1 MMLTVPQLHRQTEVL
16 RDKLSIVLEQWQD
29 LCGDTHNHV
38 ATVLITEG
46 PSVVTTAT
54 GIEPDVIG
62 VGGDNSRDD
71 VEDSRI
77 EHGVALIN
85 ESINAIAS
93 DISDR
98 LLPAAA
104 KYISKADYQDPVTG
118 LKRYGDSTKLKL
130 LSARDTLIDLHSKCE
145 TIRSD
150 VHVFMTD
157 RGITGTTLSSSS
169 SASKGNSTS
178 GTISIGHRSG
188 VLLNLDSDFQ
198 FIDKSKVQ
206 VTAVTSSMNGIAT
219 VIDDA
224 TVGGDMEEKVRLIK
238 LRRAKE
244 LEEQMQL
251 QAMLHS
257 KLLSVVSY
265 YNNYRG
271 NLITS
276 SSTGDSSKDDVLKI
290 GLDRFIHCNSSGGSG
305 GGGRLIETE
314 DSRRLIS
321 TALKTVLNI
330 VTNIISKPDQINIR
344 KLRINHSALR
354 DSLTGMEGGIEVLL
368 LLGFEAQL
376 LDSTMEE
383 KAGIVKGGGGGGRG
397 GDSVSSTPQSMTTMT
412 MLQRESTIDNNS
424 YPVSGKVLE
433 IINQYECSDND
444 NGLALPLPSYSSIFS
459 IISPHTKWQLHLE
472 MTEPPIDD
480 IVSKAITIPNNNNSS
495 SSSSSSGGATPD
507 GPSQLA
513 ALLDTKLS
521 WIDWY
526 DRLTHHRSVIE
537 VVLKDYLHT
546 TSTTADV

>member
-1 MMLTVPQLHRQTEVL
+1 VL
-16 RDKLSIVLEQWQD
+16 RDKLSIVFEQWQN

-38 ATVLITEG
+38 PAATD
-46 PSVVTTAT
+46 
-54 GIEPDVIG
+54 IEPEVIG
-62 VGGDNSRDD
+62 DNRDN
-71 VEDSRI
+71 VEHTRI
-77 EHGVALIN
+77 RIDRESALIS

-98 LLPAAA
+98 LLPAAV

-130 LSARDTLIDLHSKCE
+130 LSARDTLIDLHSKCD

-150 VHVFMTD
+150 VHVFMTE
-157 RGITGTTLSSSS
+157 RGITGEIEEVLSSSS
-169 SASKGNSTS
+169 SSTS
-178 GTISIGHRSG
+178 SNTCTISIGHRSG

-198 FIDKSKVQ
+198 FIDRSKVQ
-206 VTAVTSSMNGIAT
+206 VAAVINSNNGTAIV
-219 VIDDA
+219 VDDSILPTTGA
-224 TVGGDMEEKVRLIK
+224 PSEDMEEKVRLIK

-244 LEEQMQL
+244 LEEQIQL
-251 QAMLHS
+251 QVMLHS
-257 KLLSVVSY
+257 KLVSVVSY
-265 YNNYRG
+265 YNNYRS

-276 SSTGDSSKDDVLKI
+276 SVTSDSKDVLKI
-290 GLDRFIHCNSSGGSG
+290 GLNRFIDCNSSSSS
-305 GGGRLIETE
+305 GRLIGAVDT
-314 DSRRLIS
+314 RRLIS

-376 LDSTMEE
+376 LDTTIEE
-383 KAGIVKGGGGGGRG
+383 KATSLKGGGGGGG
-397 GDSVSSTPQSMTTMT
+397 NCMDSTTPHSTM
-412 MLQRESTIDNNS
+412 MLQRSTIPVDNS

-433 IINQYECSDND
+433 IIQYECYDDNS
-444 NGLALPLPSYSSIFS
+444 LALPLSSYSAIFS

-480 IVSKAITIPNNNNSS
+480 LVSTAIPILS
-495 SSSSSSGGATPD
+495 SSSSSSGGGGDRRANTD
-507 GPSQLA
+507 NPSHL

-537 VVLKDYLHT
+537 TVLKDYLD
-546 TSTTADV
+546 TTAAER

>member
-1 MMLTVPQLHRQTEVL
+1 MLTVPQLHRQTEVL
-16 RDKLSIVLEQWQD
+16 RDKLLIVLEQWQE
-29 LCGDTHNHV
+29 LCGGTRNHV
-38 ATVLITEG
+38 ATDTV
-46 PSVVTTAT
+46 
-54 GIEPDVIG
+54 IEPEVKNNG
-62 VGGDNSRDD
+62 DD
-71 VEDSRI
+71 VEQNRI
-77 EHGVALIN
+77 RIDRETTLIS

-98 LLPAAA
+98 LLPATA

-130 LSARDTLIDLHSKCE
+130 LSARDTLIDVYSKCD

-150 VHVFMTD
+150 VHDFMTD
-157 RGITGTTLSSSS
+157 RGITGATEASSSS
-169 SASKGNSTS
+169 STS
-178 GTISIGHRSG
+178 SSACTISIGHRSG

-198 FIDKSKVQ
+198 FIDRSKVQ
-206 VTAVTSSMNGIAT
+206 VTAVTNSKNGTAT
-219 VIDDA
+219 VVDDSILPATGADDA
-224 TVGGDMEEKVRLIK
+224 VAGEDMEEKVRLIK

-251 QAMLHS
+251 QMMLHS
-257 KLLSVVSY
+257 KLLNVVSY

-276 SSTGDSSKDDVLKI
+276 VTSDAKDVLKI
-290 GLDRFIHCNSSGGSG
+290 GLNRFIHCNSSSSSSSSSS
-305 GGGRLIETE
+305 GGRLIGAV
-314 DSRRLIS
+314 DSRRLIG

-330 VTNIISKPDQINIR
+330 VSNIISKPDQINIR

-376 LDSTMEE
+376 LDSTIEE
-383 KAGIVKGGGGGGRG
+383 KAPMLKGGDRGGGGGG
-397 GDSVSSTPQSMTTMT
+397 GDCVDSTPHSTM
-412 MLQRESTIDNNS
+412 MLQRSTIENS
-424 YPVSGKVLE
+424 YTVSGKVLE
-433 IINQYECSDND
+433 IIQYECFDD
-444 NGLALPLPSYSSIFS
+444 NGFTLPLSSYSAIFS

-480 IVSKAITIPNNNNSS
+480 LVST
-495 SSSSSSGGATPD
+495 
-507 GPSQLA
+507 

-537 VVLKDYLHT
+537 TVLKDYLN
-546 TSTTADV
+546 TTAAA

>member
-1 MMLTVPQLHRQTEVL
+1 MLLTVPQLHRQTEVL
-16 RDKLSIVLEQWQD
+16 RDKLSIVLEQWQN
-29 LCGDTHNHV
+29 LCGDTHIHV
-38 ATVLITEG
+38 ATGG
-46 PSVVTTAT
+46 PSVPAAT
-54 GIEPDVIG
+54 DIEPEVIG
-62 VGGDNSRDD
+62 NNRDN
-71 VEDSRI
+71 VEHNRI
-77 EHGVALIN
+77 RIDRESALIS

-93 DISDR
+93 DISER
-98 LLPAAA
+98 LLPAAV
-104 KYISKADYQDPVTG
+104 KFISKADYQDPVTG

-130 LSARDTLIDLHSKCE
+130 LSARDTLIDLHSKCD

-150 VHVFMTD
+150 VHVFITE
-157 RGITGTTLSSSS
+157 RGVTGETEEALSSSS
-169 SASKGNSTS
+169 SSTS
-178 GTISIGHRSG
+178 SNACTISIGHRSG

-198 FIDKSKVQ
+198 FIDRSKVQ
-206 VTAVTSSMNGIAT
+206 VAAVINSNNGTAIV
-219 VIDDA
+219 VDDSILPTTGA
-224 TVGGDMEEKVRLIK
+224 PSEDMEEKVRLIK

-251 QAMLHS
+251 QVMLHS

-265 YNNYRG
+265 YNNYRS

-276 SSTGDSSKDDVLKI
+276 VTCDSKDVLKI
-290 GLDRFIHCNSSGGSG
+290 GLNRFIDCNSSSSSSS
-305 GGGRLIETE
+305 GRLIGAVDT
-314 DSRRLIS
+314 RRLIS

-376 LDSTMEE
+376 LDTTIEE
-383 KAGIVKGGGGGGRG
+383 KATSLKGGGGGV
-397 GDSVSSTPQSMTTMT
+397 GDCMDNTTPHSTM
-412 MLQRESTIDNNS
+412 MLQRSAIPIDNS

-433 IINQYECSDND
+433 IIQYECYDDNS
-444 NGLALPLPSYSSIFS
+444 LALPLSSYSAIFS

-480 IVSKAITIPNNNNSS
+480 LVSTAIPILS
-495 SSSSSSGGATPD
+495 SSSSSSGGGGDRRANTD
-507 GPSQLA
+507 NPSHL

-537 VVLKDYLHT
+537 TVLKDYLD
-546 TSTTADV
+546 TTAAER

>member
-1 MMLTVPQLHRQTEVL
+1 MLLTVPQLHRQTEVL
-16 RDKLSIVLEQWQD
+16 RDKLSILLEQWQN
-29 LCGDTHNHV
+29 LCGGTHNHV
-38 ATVLITEG
+38 AT
-46 PSVVTTAT
+46 
-54 GIEPDVIG
+54 EPEVIG
-62 VGGDNSRDD
+62 NNRDN
-71 VEDSRI
+71 VEHTRI
-77 EHGVALIN
+77 RIDRESALIS
-85 ESINAIAS
+85 ESVNAIAI

-98 LLPAAA
+98 LLPAAV
-104 KYISKADYQDPVTG
+104 KHISKADYQDPVTG

-130 LSARDTLIDLHSKCE
+130 LSARDTLIDLHSKCD

-150 VHVFMTD
+150 VYVFMTE
-157 RGITGTTLSSSS
+157 RSITGETEEASSSS
-169 SASKGNSTS
+169 STNSNAC
-178 GTISIGHRSG
+178 TISIGHRSG

-198 FIDKSKVQ
+198 FIDRSKVQ
-206 VTAVTSSMNGIAT
+206 VTAVINSKNGTAIVVDDSILPAT
-219 VIDDA
+219 GA
-224 TVGGDMEEKVRLIK
+224 GEDMEEKVRLIK

-251 QAMLHS
+251 QVMLHS

-276 SSTGDSSKDDVLKI
+276 VTTSDSRDVLKI
-290 GLDRFIHCNSSGGSG
+290 GLNRFIHCNSSSSSSS
-305 GGGRLIETE
+305 GRLIGAVDT
-314 DSRRLIS
+314 RRLIS

-376 LDSTMEE
+376 LDTTIEE
-383 KAGIVKGGGGGGRG
+383 KATTLKGGGGG
-397 GDSVSSTPQSMTTMT
+397 DYVDSTPHSTM
-412 MLQRESTIDNNS
+412 MLHRSTIPIDNS

-433 IINQYECSDND
+433 IIQYECFDD
-444 NGLALPLPSYSSIFS
+444 NGLALPVSSYSAIFS

-472 MTEPPIDD
+472 MMEPPIDD
-480 IVSKAITIPNNNNSS
+480 LVSTAIPILST
-495 SSSSSSGGATPD
+495 SSSSGGDRRANTD
-507 GPSQLA
+507 GPSHL
-513 ALLDTKLS
+513 ALLDTKKLS

-537 VVLKDYLHT
+537 TVLKDYLHT
-546 TSTTADV
+546 TAAA

>member
-1 MMLTVPQLHRQTEVL
+1 MLLTVPQLHRQTEVL
-16 RDKLSIVLEQWQD
+16 RDKLSIVLEQWQN

-38 ATVLITEG
+38 ATGE
-46 PSVVTTAT
+46 PSVPAAT
-54 GIEPDVIG
+54 DIEPEVIG
-62 VGGDNSRDD
+62 YNRDN
-71 VEDSRI
+71 VEHTRI
-77 EHGVALIN
+77 RIDRESALIS

-98 LLPAAA
+98 LLPAAV

-130 LSARDTLIDLHSKCE
+130 LSARDTLIDLHSKCD

-150 VHVFMTD
+150 VHVFMTE
-157 RGITGTTLSSSS
+157 RGITVETEEALSSSS
-169 SASKGNSTS
+169 SSTNSNPC
-178 GTISIGHRSG
+178 TISIGHRSG

-198 FIDKSKVQ
+198 FIDRSKVQ
-206 VTAVTSSMNGIAT
+206 VTAVINSKNGNAIVVDDSIFPAT
-219 VIDDA
+219 GA
-224 TVGGDMEEKVRLIK
+224 PSEDMEEKVRLIK

-251 QAMLHS
+251 QVMLHS
-257 KLLSVVSY
+257 KLLSVASY
-265 YNNYRG
+265 YNNYRS

-276 SSTGDSSKDDVLKI
+276 VTSDSKDVLKI
-290 GLDRFIHCNSSGGSG
+290 GLNRFIDCNSSSSSS
-305 GGGRLIETE
+305 GRLIGAVDTK
-314 DSRRLIS
+314 RLIS

-376 LDSTMEE
+376 VDTTIEE
-383 KAGIVKGGGGGGRG
+383 KATSLKGGGG
-397 GDSVSSTPQSMTTMT
+397 DCVDNTTPHSTM
-412 MLQRESTIDNNS
+412 MLQRSAIPIDNS
-424 YPVSGKVLE
+424 YPVSGKLLE
-433 IINQYECSDND
+433 IIQYECFDESS
-444 NGLALPLPSYSSIFS
+444 LALPLSSYSAIFS

-480 IVSKAITIPNNNNSS
+480 LVSTAIPILSS
-495 SSSSSSGGATPD
+495 SCSGGGDRRANTD
-507 GPSQLA
+507 NPSHL

-537 VVLKDYLHT
+537 TVLKDYLHT
-546 TSTTADV
+546 TAAER